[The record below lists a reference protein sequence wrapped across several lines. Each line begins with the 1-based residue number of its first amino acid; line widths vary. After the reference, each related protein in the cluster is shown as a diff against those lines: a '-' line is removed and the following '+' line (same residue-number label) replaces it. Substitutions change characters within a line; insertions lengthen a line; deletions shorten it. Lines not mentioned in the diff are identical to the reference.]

1 MTYDYSVI
9 VVGGGHAGLEAAL
22 ATSRLGEKTLLVT
35 LNIKKMADM
44 PCNPSIGGSAKG
56 VVVREI
62 DALGGMMGIVAD
74 QEYLQ
79 MKMLNTGKGPGVQCL
94 RAQMDKLNY
103 PSHMQKVALNQENLT
118 VLEGMA
124 IDLLHDEE
132 KVYGVILSD
141 GKKFT
146 AKAVILTTG
155 TFMEAVIL
163 RGHKRVSSGPDGEKP
178 SIGLSGA
185 LKKMGINLIR
195 LKTGTPP
202 RLKKDSIDFSKV
214 TPQPGTEENQGFSYT
229 TKKFRPISQQIL
241 CHLTYTTEETHEI
254 IRQHLD
260 DSAMYGG
267 LVEGVGPR
275 YCPSI
280 EDKIV
285 RFADKERHQIFLEPE
300 SLLNDS
306 IYVQGLSTSM
316 PEDVQELIVR
326 SVPGLERAQFLKYAY
341 AIEYDSCDPLDLKPT
356 LEMKKWP
363 GLYIAGQICG
373 TSGYEEAAA
382 LGLMAGINAFLK
394 IHSKSPFILRRDQA
408 YIGVMIDDIV
418 TKGIQDPYR
427 LLSSRAEY
435 RLLLRH
441 DNADLR
447 LLELGYQIGLID
459 QARYDEFMTK
469 KTNLEK
475 VEQILLKTFLP
486 KNKEVVSYLES
497 VGYPN
502 FVGGLS
508 AYDLLKRPRVE
519 YHMLRPF
526 IGELQDIDLDDNAV
540 FQLEVAIKYAG
551 YIARQNAS
559 ARKLEKLEKVTI
571 PSGIDYA
578 KLEGIALEARQK
590 LAKVQPLTLG
600 QASRISGVNPSDIA
614 ILSMYMKRGWK

>member
-1 MTYDYSVI
+1 MKYDYSVI
-9 VVGGGHAGLEAAL
+9 VVGGGHAGLEAAF
-22 ATSRLGEKTLLVT
+22 ACSKLGEKTLLVT

-62 DALGGMMGIVAD
+62 DALGGMMGMVAD
-74 QEYLQ
+74 QEYIQ

-94 RAQMDKLNY
+94 RAQMDKLTY
-103 PSHMQKVALNQENLT
+103 PAHMQKLALKQEKLT
-118 VLEGMA
+118 VLEGMV

-132 KVYGVILSD
+132 KVFGVRLED
-141 GKKFT
+141 GKEIT
-146 AKAVILTTG
+146 AQAVILTTG
-155 TFMEAVIL
+155 TFMEAIIL

-178 SIGLSGA
+178 SIGLSDA
-185 LKKMGINLIR
+185 LKKMGINLMR

-202 RLKKDSIDFSKV
+202 RLEKESIDYTKII
-214 TPQPGTEENQGFSYT
+214 PQPGTEEKQGFSYT
-229 TKKFRPISQQIL
+229 TKEFLPIDQQII
-241 CHLTYTTEETHEI
+241 CHLTYTNEKTHEI
-254 IRQHLD
+254 IRNHLS

-300 SLLNDS
+300 SLFTNS
-306 IYVQGLSTSM
+306 IYAQGISTSM
-316 PEDVQELIVR
+316 PEEVQEQIVHSIR
-326 SVPGLERAQFLKYAY
+326 GLEKAVILKYAY
-341 AIEYDSCDPLDLKPT
+341 AIEYDSCNPLDLKPT

-382 LGLMAGINAFLK
+382 LGLMAGINAVRK
-394 IHSKSPFILRRDQA
+394 IHGKSPFILRRDQA

-418 TKGIQDPYR
+418 TKGIEDPYR

-447 LLELGYQIGLID
+447 LLDLGYEVGLID
-459 QARYDEFMTK
+459 QARYDEFLIK
-469 KTNLEK
+469 KANMAK
-475 VEQILLKTFLP
+475 AEQILSTTFLP
-486 KNKEVVSYLES
+486 SNADVVFYLES

-502 FVGGLS
+502 FIGGLT
-508 AYDLLKRPRVE
+508 AYDLLKRPRVG
-519 YHMLRPF
+519 YYKLRPF
-526 IGELQDIDLDDNAV
+526 IEELHNLELDDNAV

-551 YIARQNAS
+551 YIERQNIS
-559 ARKLEKLEKVTI
+559 ARKLQKLEKVAI
-571 PSGIDYA
+571 PPGVDYA
-578 KLEGIALEARQK
+578 NLEGIALEARQK
-590 LAKVQPLTLG
+590 LAQVQPLTLG